1 MKKSILLIGDTIIDR
16 YHYLKPVGLSLE
28 SPTLKCNKLSVRNE
42 YGGAANVAKMLSSL
56 GCQVDFFTSI
66 ATESLEDLQSY
77 TNCKIIQA
85 ADVSQLKERFYIT
98 KVETYKYLQVNDCN
112 IISDISFSLDTTA
125 YDMIVVSD
133 YRLGI
138 LQKNVLDSLPK
149 DKTICQMQISDSKET
164 LEKFVGFHAVVGNNE
179 EIPQEEIKE
188 ISKSLKLKTC
198 VSTNGDK
205 DVAYFY
211 DGRQST
217 SSPQKI
223 SNVKDYHGAGD
234 AFYAGF
240 CAAYDFSPNG
250 VKAAVISGISAAQT
264 YLLRMSNVK

>member
-16 YHYLKPVGLSLE
+16 YHYLQPVGLSLE
-28 SPTLKCNKLSVRNE
+28 SPTLKCNKISVKDE

-66 ATESLEDLQSY
+66 ATESLEDLKSY

-85 ADVSQLKERFYIT
+85 AKVSQLKERFYIT

-112 IISDISFSLDTTA
+112 VVDDVSFSLDSDV

-133 YRLGI
+133 YRLGV
-138 LQKNVLDSLPK
+138 LQKKVLDSLPK
-149 DKTICQMQISDSKET
+149 ERTICQMQISDSKET
-164 LEKFVGFHAVVGNNE
+164 LEKFMGFHAIIGNNE
-179 EIPQEEIKE
+179 EIPQSLIKE
-188 ISKSLKLKTC
+188 TVASLQLKIC

-205 DVAYFY
+205 DVVYFH
-211 DGRQST
+211 DGHTSA
-217 SSPQKI
+217 SSPKKI
-223 SNVKDYHGAGD
+223 SNLKDYHGAGD

-240 CAAYDFSPNG
+240 CAAYDFLPS
-250 VKAAVISGISAAQT
+250 AVEVAIVSGISAAQT
-264 YLLRMSNVK
+264 YLLRTSNVK